1 LLEQL
6 VGRTRLSWFQ
16 LSAAVGGV
24 LLALLG
30 GAAYL
35 NGVLVS
41 AATGNDALSHL
52 YDSAFWNM
60 VWNTVWQ
67 ETDKPILTVYI
78 LSLLPTL
85 RRVHNSAIESLR
97 SVVVMDDDA
106 FDRTVAEVSIH
117 GLCREWVAAGV
128 GAAAGLLLLS
138 PWSGPDFHFWPIKLY
153 LLLSTTLLHGLV
165 GWFIYV
171 SLSDSRL
178 FTKLLSHSLDIDVFD
193 LTPLQPI
200 ARWSLGISLSIIG
213 GVTLATGLN
222 PSVEE
227 FLSVHTL
234 ISNSAMIL
242 VAIVVFFLGM
252 MSTHRVIVAAKEQ
265 KLGLVRH
272 TLSAMFQE
280 LQEQGT
286 AGQVQTW
293 LAYEKR
299 IQDAPEWPFT
309 AAIIRN
315 LLISTLLPGAA
326 FICRMLLLEAASR
339 MLFLP

>member
-1 LLEQL
+1 M
-6 VGRTRLSWFQ
+6 GRTRLSWFQ
-16 LSAAVGGV
+16 LTAAVGAV

-41 AATGNDALSHL
+41 ALNGNEPLSHL
-52 YDSAFWNM
+52 YDSSFWKM

-67 ETDKPILTVYI
+67 EADQPILTVYI
-78 LSLLPTL
+78 LLLLPTL
-85 RRVHNSAIESLR
+85 RRVHDSAIQSLR
-97 SVVVMDDDA
+97 SLVVTDDDA
-106 FDRTVAEVSIH
+106 FDRTVAEVSTRTMR
-117 GLCREWVAAGV
+117 REWVAAGI
-128 GAAAGLLLLS
+128 GAGAGLLLLS
-138 PWSGPDFHFWPIKLY
+138 PWSKPPPHFWPIKLY
-153 LLLSTTLLHGLV
+153 LLLSTALIYGLA

-171 SLSDSRL
+171 SLTDSRL
-178 FTKLLSHSLDIDVFD
+178 FTKLLSHSPEIDVFD
-193 LTPLQPI
+193 LAPLQPI

-213 GVTLATGLN
+213 GVTLATALN

-227 FLSVHTL
+227 FLSVHTI

-242 VAIVVFFLGM
+242 VAIVVFFLGV
-252 MSTHRVIVAAKEQ
+252 MSTHRAIVAAKEQ

-272 TLSAMFQE
+272 TLSALFQK
-280 LQEQGT
+280 LLEQGT
-286 AGQVQTW
+286 AAQVQTW

-299 IQDAPEWPFT
+299 IQEAPEWPFT

-326 FICRMLLLEAASR
+326 FICRMLLYEAAR
-339 MLFLP
+339 RKLFLP